1 MMRIATAIRRPLRR
15 WPKTSAAIL
24 FLAVLL
30 FVPVWPFFPSCD
42 DGRYPGKTMYRYM
55 SKEYRYMLKTFFDDF
70 GVYYWDIGGVVLL
83 RVHPFLDDGD
93 PIMHHSEAIL
103 NAERRAASAL
113 ANPTFVANA
122 VGTKINGKR
131 YRIPAFVTD
140 LMGTDPE
147 LGSATRCEVM
157 PYIVTMTPPPGWSA
171 K

>member
-1 MMRIATAIRRPLRR
+1 MRIATAIRRLLRR
-15 WPKTSAAIL
+15 RPTTSAAIL

-83 RVHPFLDDGD
+83 RVHPFLDAGD
-93 PIMHHSEAIL
+93 PVMHHSEAVL
-103 NAERRAASAL
+103 NAQNRAASAL
-113 ANPTFVANA
+113 SDPIHVASP
-122 VGTKINGKR
+122 VGRKIDGR
-131 YRIPAFVTD
+131 PYRIPAFVTD
-140 LMGTDPE
+140 LIRTNPDFRP
-147 LGSATRCEVM
+147 ATTCEVM

-171 K
+171 Q